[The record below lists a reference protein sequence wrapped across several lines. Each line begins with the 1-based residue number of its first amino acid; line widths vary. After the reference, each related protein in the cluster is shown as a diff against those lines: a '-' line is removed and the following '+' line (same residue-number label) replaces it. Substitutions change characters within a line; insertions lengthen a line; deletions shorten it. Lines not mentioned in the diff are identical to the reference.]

1 MNRNMGNI
9 DRAVRLI
16 IGIVMMGIGFG
27 AMSGGAAIAVGA
39 IGAILFATSLI
50 GWCPLYIP
58 FRISTRKV

>member
-1 MNRNMGNI
+1 MRRNMGNM
-9 DRAVRLI
+9 DQAVRFI